1 MYFLKKML
9 FFGVDLDTDNLLFRE
24 WGVDEANWLDRL
36 RDDVELWDYY
46 ISTDIK
52 RGMLKRESIDD
63 ILKQLDKRFMSIE
76 HILQRLVVTN

>member
-1 MYFLKKML
+1 ML